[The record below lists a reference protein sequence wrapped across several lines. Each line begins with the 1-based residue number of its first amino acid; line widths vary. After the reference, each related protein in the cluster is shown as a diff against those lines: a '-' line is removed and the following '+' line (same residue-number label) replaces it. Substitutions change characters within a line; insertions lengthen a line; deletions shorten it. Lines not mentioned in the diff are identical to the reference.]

1 MKLYRI
7 RLHQLSPFG
16 SEGQSDTLF
25 GHLCWQKRFR
35 LDDGEFAQWLA
46 AFDEPAPP
54 FVLSDLFAADRLP
67 RPMLRYDVKPV
78 ESLMAYAQHKQSKK
92 NRFLTP
98 AEFRKLCRGQVQ
110 VPDSVEG
117 GISLTEMWHA
127 SIDRTHGTTG
137 GEESSGQLYSTDG
150 WLAREMS
157 GHRALD
163 LYARA
168 TDAGLQDLLSL
179 LSDLS
184 QTGFGR
190 DKGVGYGQFEL
201 SSEPPE
207 QLDWDNLPNANG
219 FVNLSSYVPAANDPT
234 EGRYRLRVKEGR
246 LGESFAADAKK
257 LPLLQ
262 IEAGAVFRTKT
273 PRPVYGR
280 MIKEIAP
287 DHPEVVQ
294 CGLAVAVPIVVP

>member
-35 LDDGEFAQWLA
+35 VDDGEFAQWLA
-46 AFDEPAPP
+46 AFDEPEPP
-54 FVLSDLFAADRLP
+54 FVLSDLFTADRLP
-67 RPMLRYDVKPV
+67 RPMLRYDVKPA

-92 NRFLTP
+92 NRFLTT
-98 AEFRKLCRGQVQ
+98 AEFRKLCRGQIQ
-110 VPDSVEG
+110 VPDSVDA
-117 GISLTEMWHA
+117 GISPKEMWHA
-127 SIDRTHGTTG
+127 SIDRSRGTTG
-137 GEESSGQLYSTDG
+137 GEESSGQLYSTNG
-150 WLAREMS
+150 WYAQVTG

-179 LSDLS
+179 LNKLS
-184 QTGFGR
+184 EVGFGR

-201 SSEPPE
+201 SPQPPE
-207 QLDWDNLPNANG
+207 QLDWDNLSDANG
-219 FVNLSSYVPAANDPT
+219 FVNLSSYVPAVNDPT
-234 EGRYRLRVKEGR
+234 DGRYRLRVKEGR
-246 LGESFAADAKK
+246 LGESFAYGEKK

-262 IEAGAVFRTKT
+262 IEAGAVFRTKV
-273 PRPVYGR
+273 PCAVYGR
-280 MIKEIAP
+280 MIKDIAP
-287 DHPEVVQ
+287 NYPEVVQ
-294 CGLAVAVPIVVP
+294 CGLAVAIPIVVP